1 MKPLDLRVLF
11 EDEHILACYKP
22 PQIAT
27 QSCSIRTPDIVS
39 LAKNYLSGHPVTHAP
54 YRGGQASSDKVY
66 PSGHPVMH
74 APYRGGRT
82 SSDKVYLGI
91 IHRLDQ
97 PVSGILVFA
106 KTPFAAKLLSA
117 QLADGGFGKYYR
129 ALVENAPN
137 APSGIVANYLVRD
150 GRTNTSRICTQDTPG
165 AKYASLKYT
174 TVKKGHELFS
184 PQQNRTDSSQS
195 RAELDICL
203 DTGRHH
209 QIRVQLTGLGCPIV
223 GDTKY
228 NPNAARQGGKQ
239 TLCLCAYKLEFA
251 HPKTNERLHFELG
264 TG

>member
-1 MKPLDLRVLF
+1 MKPLNFRVLF
-11 EDEHILACYKP
+11 EDNHILACYKP

-27 QSCSIRTPDIVS
+27 QSCSIHTPDMVS
-39 LAKNYLSGHPVTHAP
+39 LVKNHLA
-54 YRGGQASSDKVY
+54 
-66 PSGHPVMH
+66 GHPVMH
-74 APYRGGRT
+74 APGRGGRT
-82 SSDKVYLGI
+82 SSDKVYLGV

-106 KTPFAAKLLSA
+106 KTPSAAKNLSA
-117 QLADGGFGKYYR
+117 QLTNGSFGKYYR
-129 ALVENAPN
+129 ALVENAPS
-137 APSGIVANYLVRD
+137 APSGIVTNYLVRD
-150 GRTNTSRICTQDTPG
+150 GRTNTSRICAQDTPD
-165 AKYASLKYT
+165 AKYASLTYK
-174 TVKKGHELFS
+174 TVEKGHEFFS
-184 PQQNRTDSSQS
+184 PQQDRADSSQP

-209 QIRVQLTGLGCPIV
+209 QIRVQLAGLGCPIV